1 VLYSL
6 STQLHLHFRTTINV
20 DVIYITV
27 YLFCCLRAKACMVIR
42 APTKL
47 ACGDITAWR
56 EAKHNTWPK
65 WAMGATCAVTRAAQD
80 SVYRVFYL
88 LHPHTTRRPILPMD
102 RNDNRR
108 DSWPPT
114 PGSLYHATTTVDDLT
129 IALTNYSRVPSPE
142 PRQPLTCC
150 CGSEDCECTKGWL
163 AFKSKLESRLILS
176 AGTLPLLAS

>member
-1 VLYSL
+1 MHGDPSPHEVGMRRHYSG
-6 STQLHLHFRTTINV
+6 
-20 DVIYITV
+20 
-27 YLFCCLRAKACMVIR
+27 
-42 APTKL
+42 P
-47 ACGDITAWR
+47 WR

-65 WAMGATCAVTRAAQD
+65 WAMGATCAVTLRAAQAAD
-80 SVYRVFYL
+80 SVYRVFCV
-88 LHPHTTRRPILPMD
+88 LHPHATRRPILPMD
-102 RNDNRR
+102 HNDNRR

-150 CGSEDCECTKGWL
+150 CGSEDCEYTKGWL